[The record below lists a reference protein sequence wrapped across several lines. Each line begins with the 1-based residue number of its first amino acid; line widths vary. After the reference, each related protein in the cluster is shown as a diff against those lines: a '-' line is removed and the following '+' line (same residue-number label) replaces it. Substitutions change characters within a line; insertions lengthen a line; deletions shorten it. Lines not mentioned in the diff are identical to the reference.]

1 MLGRPA
7 YDLTHGQIDLCRD
20 SPHFPHQG
28 IGEKD
33 LELLHGAM
41 LSMDD

>member
-1 MLGRPA
+1 MLGRPSD
-7 YDLTHGQIDLCRD
+7 DLTHGQIDLSCD

-28 IGEKD
+28 SGEKD
-33 LELLHGAM
+33 LELLHVAM